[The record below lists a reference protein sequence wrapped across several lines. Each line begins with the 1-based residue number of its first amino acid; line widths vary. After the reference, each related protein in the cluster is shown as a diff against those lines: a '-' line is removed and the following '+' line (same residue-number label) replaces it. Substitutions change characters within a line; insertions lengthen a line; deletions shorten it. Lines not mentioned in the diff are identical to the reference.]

1 MEAERRHGIS
11 VVIWILLAICLLIDG
26 GLGEVAISGCCD
38 VGFVKDG
45 NWAMPEAKPELWF
58 PAFVFVLAQG
68 AMIAALI
75 HLRPEPPA
83 APSIRP

>member
-1 MEAERRHGIS
+1 MQSGRRNIIRL
-11 VVIWILLAICLLIDG
+11 VIWIVLVCCLMLDAAI
-26 GLGEVAISGCCD
+26 GETAISGCCD
-38 VGFVKDG
+38 VGLWDG
-45 NWAMPEAKPELWF
+45 RWVMPEAKPELWF

-75 HLRPEPPA
+75 RLRPVPPA